1 MAAATW
7 PMVSDFDM
15 TDSRLGLRVNS
26 KSSATGSPAVIRQ
39 SKKQQA

>member
-26 KSSATGSPAVIRQ
+26 KSNIAGVAEQ
-39 SKKQQA
+39 KNNGLG